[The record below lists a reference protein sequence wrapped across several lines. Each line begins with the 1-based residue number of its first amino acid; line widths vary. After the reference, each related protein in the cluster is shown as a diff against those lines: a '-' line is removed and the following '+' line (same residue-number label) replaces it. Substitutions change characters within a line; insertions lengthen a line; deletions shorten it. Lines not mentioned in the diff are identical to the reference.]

1 MKGKVSKTG
10 YKRTSPDRNNDYN
23 IIPSGRITM
32 QDVDF
37 PVYGVDNFG
46 NEQMMYPGEEYRFPG
61 NQVFELPMAQAGLNW
76 RDVAPRPDI
85 SERRDATQVTRQVV
99 SNPSSRPDP
108 RNFPTS
114 TISQYEEPSAATKVL
129 NTLANPVESFGYLA
143 RGQRIPDRV
152 GTSSMD
158 MALDMVNPFAWANYA
173 RKSVNDL
180 SEGNFVSAGFNALGA
195 IPAVGFADDAGRVLN
210 YATTQTPLR
219 NAWRLNPGAY
229 QYNLPENTMWRGLG
243 QEGMEDA
250 VSSGLFRSKQDV
262 PVKYFPGS
270 TLRVSK
276 SFGTNP
282 YFTPKFKTAATYGDN
297 YLAEVP
303 KDAANWSQR
312 YKRNDWSQVAN
323 RPIPIEE
330 GRILQKD
337 WLRGYKPV
345 NISKQGGGEQRQP
358 TSWLD
363 YANPMNWGVSTYDD
377 AGTFNQAF
385 AKARGEGQDEFMW
398 YGNRYN
404 TQLAPQSEQTTV
416 NDTPPARPS
425 DDIDLDFN
433 ALKKGVSFVE
443 SRNGKYM
450 WNPESSATGLYGQR
464 FSEIGDTPLYGGTRE
479 DFRDDK
485 DAQERVFGIRYNEG
499 LPGSTALKKDAIDL
513 YREYYPIVKKNN
525 IAPTELAALSNFLG
539 RQGTRY
545 YLGYVLR
552 DGRNLSEVFP
562 KLYGDDVAQK
572 NKTPEEYL
580 KLFREA
586 AYAEEVG
593 GEVEEK
599 YPDYSE
605 YDTSSGG
612 WMAARKELGKN
623 KQFKYGGKVMSTCT
637 PNGY

>member
-46 NEQMMYPGEEYRFPG
+46 NEQMMYPGGEYQFPG
-61 NQVFELPMAQAGLNW
+61 NQVFELPIAQVGGQ
-76 RDVAPRPDI
+76 RDTIYTP
-85 SERRDATQVTRQVV
+85 
-99 SNPSSRPDP
+99 NPNDP
-108 RNFPTS
+108 RLKAYQDS
-114 TISQYEEPSAATKVL
+114 LYV
-129 NTLANPVESFGYLA
+129 
-143 RGQRIPDRV
+143 R
-152 GTSSMD
+152 
-158 MALDMVNPFAWANYA
+158 
-173 RKSVNDL
+173 
-180 SEGNFVSAGFNALGA
+180 
-195 IPAVGFADDAGRVLN
+195 
-210 YATTQTPLR
+210 
-219 NAWRLNPGAY
+219 RLNPQTFRPGSRTRPLTPDEKIFWKDEKTGLVPNLVEYNPKIPTGGYFGHYKKPVQPVEYKPSEKAIVKPKDVSFSVKKKDFGPQKSLPKSIDSIKQDASGVNVYVTINGKTSVIPKRDYSLWIAANKDLYDSYIAERAY
-229 QYNLPENTMWRGLG
+229 GGEQLPGVLEEYGKGGLTQWFDEKWVDVKTG
-243 QEGMEDA
+243 EECGRSGKDKDGRPYPACRPSRRVNETTPKTASEM
-250 VSSGLFRSKQDV
+250 SSAEKAKFKRSKTSGERID
-262 PVKYFPGS
+262 Y
-270 TLRVSK
+270 
-276 SFGTNP
+276 NH
-282 YFTPKFKTAATYGDN
+282 
-297 YLAEVP
+297 
-303 KDAANWSQR
+303 
-312 YKRNDWSQVAN
+312 KRAQ
-323 RPIPIEE
+323 E
-330 GRILQKD
+330 
-337 WLRGYKPV
+337 
-345 NISKQGGGEQRQP
+345 GGEQRQP

-479 DFRDDK
+479 NFRDDTE
-485 DAQERVFGIRYNEG
+485 AQERVFGIRYNDG
-499 LPGSTALKKDAIDL
+499 LPGSTSLKKDAIDL

-552 DGRNLSEVFP
+552 DGKNLSEVFP

-605 YDTSSGG
+605 YDTSSGA

>member
-1 MKGKVSKTG
+1 MESADGRVYPTVVQMPDGNLQYLGDQAYDYANETGEYIQFKNDRQAQRFAKSYKKGTGVLEEYGKGGLTQWFDEKWVDVKTGEECGRSGKDKDGRPYPACRPSRRVNETTPKTASEMSSAEKAKFKRSKTSG
-10 YKRTSPDRNNDYN
+10 ERIDYN
-23 IIPSGRITM
+23 HKR
-32 QDVDF
+32 
-37 PVYGVDNFG
+37 
-46 NEQMMYPGEEYRFPG
+46 
-61 NQVFELPMAQAGLNW
+61 AQ
-76 RDVAPRPDI
+76 
-85 SERRDATQVTRQVV
+85 E
-99 SNPSSRPDP
+99 
-108 RNFPTS
+108 
-114 TISQYEEPSAATKVL
+114 
-129 NTLANPVESFGYLA
+129 
-143 RGQRIPDRV
+143 
-152 GTSSMD
+152 
-158 MALDMVNPFAWANYA
+158 
-173 RKSVNDL
+173 
-180 SEGNFVSAGFNALGA
+180 
-195 IPAVGFADDAGRVLN
+195 
-210 YATTQTPLR
+210 
-219 NAWRLNPGAY
+219 
-229 QYNLPENTMWRGLG
+229 
-243 QEGMEDA
+243 
-250 VSSGLFRSKQDV
+250 
-262 PVKYFPGS
+262 
-270 TLRVSK
+270 
-276 SFGTNP
+276 
-282 YFTPKFKTAATYGDN
+282 
-297 YLAEVP
+297 
-303 KDAANWSQR
+303 
-312 YKRNDWSQVAN
+312 
-323 RPIPIEE
+323 
-330 GRILQKD
+330 
-337 WLRGYKPV
+337 
-345 NISKQGGGEQRQP
+345 GGEQRQP

-479 DFRDDK
+479 NFRDDTE
-485 DAQERVFGIRYNEG
+485 AQERVFGIRYNDG
-499 LPGSTALKKDAIDL
+499 LPGSTSLKKDAIDL

-552 DGRNLSEVFP
+552 DGKNLSEVFP

-605 YDTSSGG
+605 YDTSSGA